1 MSVESLKGAVAI
13 VTGASG
19 GFGRPICVSLAAEGV
34 RVMACAIPQE
44 SGALG
49 SLVEEIRSTGGDAG
63 CRTLDVSDPRQ
74 CSALVE
80 ETMREMGSLA
90 ILVNCAGVGHW
101 VPLEKTTDAQWRQT
115 LDVNLSGTFYLSRAA
130 IGPMRKAGGG
140 HIVNLAS
147 VLGRRGAPNFA
158 AYCASKAAVMA
169 FSESLAKEVKED
181 RIQVSVVAP
190 GTADTGFR
198 KGHAGRPQ
206 TPDLTEPDRMLRA
219 ADVAE
224 AVVWTL
230 KASRHVASVQV
241 VLEPLG

>member
-1 MSVESLKGAVAI
+1 MESLKGAVAI

-19 GFGRPICVSLAAEGV
+19 GFGSPIAQSLAAAGA
-34 RVMACAIPQE
+34 RVMASAIPQD
-44 SGALG
+44 SAALA
-49 SLVEEIRSTGGDAG
+49 SLVEEIRSAGGDAVW
-63 CRTLDVSDPRQ
+63 RTVDVCDPQQ
-74 CSALVE
+74 CSALVD
-80 ETMREMGSLA
+80 ETVREMGGLQ

-101 VPLEKTTDAQWRQT
+101 VPVEKTTDVQWRQT
-115 LDVNLSGTFYLSRAA
+115 LDVNLTGIFYLSRAA
-130 IGPMRKAGGG
+130 IGPMRRAGGG
-140 HIVNLAS
+140 HIVNIAS

-198 KGHAGRPQ
+198 KGHAGRPP
-206 TPDLTEPDRMLRA
+206 TRDLTDPERMLRP

-224 AVVWTL
+224 AVVWAL

-241 VLEPLG
+241 ILEPLG

>member
-1 MSVESLKGAVAI
+1 VESVRGVVAI
-13 VTGASG
+13 VSGASG
-19 GFGRPICVSLAAEGV
+19 GFGREICLLLAREGA
-34 RVMACAIPQE
+34 RVVAAALPQE
-44 SGALG
+44 SEALI
-49 SLVEEIRSTGGDAG
+49 SLVSEIRSSGGESAW
-63 CRTLDVSDPRQ
+63 RTLDVCDPEQ

-80 ETMREMGSLA
+80 GTVQEMGSLQL
-90 ILVNCAGVGHW
+90 LVNCAGLGHW
-101 VPLEKTTDAQWRQT
+101 VPVEKTTNAQWRQT
-115 LDVNLSGTFYLSRAA
+115 MEVNVNGTFYLCRAA
-130 IGPMRKAGGG
+130 IDPMRKAGGG
-140 HIVNLAS
+140 HIVNIAS

-169 FSESLAKEVKED
+169 FSESLSREVKDD
-181 RIQVSVVAP
+181 RIQVSVVSP

-206 TPDLTEPDRMLRA
+206 TADLTDPERMLRP

-224 AVVWTL
+224 AVVWAI

>member
-1 MSVESLKGAVAI
+1 MESVKGAVAI
-13 VTGASG
+13 VSGASG
-19 GFGRPICVSLAAEGV
+19 GFGREICLLLAREGA
-34 RVMACAIPQE
+34 RVVAAALPQE
-44 SGALG
+44 SEALI
-49 SLVEEIRSTGGDAG
+49 SLVNAIRSSGGEAAW
-63 CRTLDVSDPRQ
+63 RTLDVCDPEQ

-80 ETMREMGSLA
+80 GTVREMGSLQL
-90 ILVNCAGVGHW
+90 LVNGAGLGHW
-101 VPLEKTTDAQWRQT
+101 VPVEKTTDAQWRQT
-115 LDVNLSGTFYLSRAA
+115 MEVNVNGTFYLSRAA
-130 IGPMRKAGGG
+130 IDPMRKAGGG
-140 HIVNLAS
+140 HIVNIAS

-181 RIQVSVVAP
+181 RIQVSVISP

-206 TPDLTEPDRMLRA
+206 TADLTDPERMLRP

-224 AVVWTL
+224 AVVWAI